1 MSCAC
6 CLFLLKKLRRS
17 ESNSKLNAENGSRP
31 ESNYNSTRNTPVRG
45 KKSFLDRFQTNK
57 SAPKQK
63 LKDNSE
69 IFTLDSYYTQ
79 NRQYSNE
86 AYEADEKDVEYSLDV
101 IK

>member
-1 MSCAC
+1 MAAG
-6 CLFLLKKLRRS
+6 LKAIITALEIHRW
-17 ESNSKLNAENGSRP
+17 E
-31 ESNYNSTRNTPVRG
+31 
-45 KKSFLDRFQTNK
+45 NK